1 MRLLAF
7 YKPKSKPLT
16 RRPRLS
22 RRKWELSATF
32 ENNKIVVPAG
42 TLIGSGNN
50 QADPLDTNVVLTLEG
65 NTFTAPA
72 FSIGGWVNV
81 LSYSAVNPNL

>member
-1 MRLLAF
+1 MALVAEKYDVFSATIISDFLVAG
-7 YKPKSKPLT
+7 T
-16 RRPRLS
+16 VVT
-22 RRKWELSATF
+22 ATF

-42 TLIGSGNN
+42 TPIGSGNN
-50 QADPLDTNVVLTLEG
+50 HAGPLDTDVVLTLEG

-81 LSYSAVNPNL
+81 SSYSAVNPNL